1 MAARDAAPFKKRL
14 SEAIFGLTSRGEP
27 SVLFVVPG
35 HWRGLQ
41 RLGARVERERRCE
54 RGRGRGRK
62 SGVEHGYGTRN
73 PRLRNAIA

>member
-14 SEAIFGLTSRGEP
+14 SEAIFGLASRGEP

-41 RLGARVERERRCE
+41 RAVECSTAALEANFMC
-54 RGRGRGRK
+54 GF
-62 SGVEHGYGTRN
+62 
-73 PRLRNAIA
+73 